1 METYLTV
8 LEVAAVL
15 KLSIQTIRRYVLK
28 KEIPYHKV
36 GRAVRFKRSE
46 IDWWVEYREEYI
58 AKPKNTTAENTA
70 ASGVKQ

>member
-8 LEVAAVL
+8 IEVAAIL

-46 IDWWVEYREEYI
+46 LDWWVEYREEYI
-58 AKPKNTTAENTA
+58 AKSKSATAENTA
-70 ASGVKQ
+70 GSGVKQ